1 MVLEGLIVN
10 RYPIRRT
17 EMINEDIFN
26 PLEPKRNPLPKDKV
40 NAEKEYPHLV
50 DCSDKRSFIGDLN
63 SEAKFADGFD
73 DAIMGYDAV
82 GYRVVYDYDKCM
94 EVLQERDGMTPHESH
109 EFMEFNVIGAY
120 VGEFTPIF
128 THTFMRIDHE

>member
-40 NAEKEYPHLV
+40 NAKKEYPHMV
-50 DCSDKRSFIGDLN
+50 DCSDKRSFIGDVN
-63 SEAKFADGFD
+63 SEALFAGGFD

-94 EVLQERDGMTPHESH
+94 EVLQKRDGMTPSESH
-109 EFMEFNVIGAY
+109 EFMEFNVLGAY
-120 VGEFTPIF
+120 VGDFTPIF
-128 THTFMRIDHE
+128 IHRLD